1 MEVVKTAVILS
12 WNWNWVTKGW
22 NELAKVTQQIS
33 CSVKTKILGSQ
44 TYTWEPIAVVIELSG
59 GASLAS

>member
-12 WNWNWVTKGW
+12 LNWNWGTKGW

-33 CSVKTKILGSQ
+33 CSIKNKILGSQ
-44 TYTWEPIAVVIELSG
+44 AYIQT
-59 GASLAS
+59 